1 MTNTAHRNRVLTRLL
16 SDIATGD
23 REAFARLY
31 RLTSPNLYAVAL
43 RILKDE
49 SRAQDCLQDTY
60 LKIWQQTAAYDGGKA
75 AVMTWL
81 SVIVRHRALDML
93 RRRHEHHGEAV
104 EPDTLP
110 SWPEVDPVDRMALE
124 KCLRILD
131 DRQRECLVLAY
142 HEGLTHPELA
152 ARLAL
157 PLGTVKTWIRR
168 GLEKLR
174 QCLQ

>member
-1 MTNTAHRNRVLTRLL
+1 MTTGAHRNRVLIRLL
-16 SDIATGD
+16 TGIAAGD
-23 REAFARLY
+23 RDAFARLY

-49 SRAQDCLQDTY
+49 SHAQDCLQDAY
-60 LKIWQQTAAYDGGKA
+60 LKIWQQAAAYDGGKA

-104 EPDTLP
+104 DPDTLP
-110 SWPEVDPVDRMALE
+110 AWPPTDPVDRMALE
-124 KCLRILD
+124 KCLQALET
-131 DRQRECLVLAY
+131 RQRECLVRAY
-142 HEGLTHPELA
+142 HEGLTHAELA
-152 ARLAL
+152 THLSL

>member
-1 MTNTAHRNRVLTRLL
+1 MRADALNPTLQKLL
-16 SDIATGD
+16 SAIADGD
-23 REAFARLY
+23 RTAFARLY
-31 RLTSPNLYAVAL
+31 RLTSPKLYAVAL

-49 SRAQDCLQDTY
+49 GRAQDCLQDTY
-60 LKIWQQTAAYDGGKA
+60 LKIWQQAAAYQGGKA

-81 SVIVRHRALDML
+81 SVILRHRALDML
-93 RRRHEHHGEAV
+93 RRRHETGDAI
-104 EPDTLP
+104 D
-110 SWPEVDPVDRMALE
+110 PESLAAIPAFDPVDRLALE
-124 KCLRILD
+124 KCLKTLGA
-131 DRQRECLVLAY
+131 RQRECIELAY

-168 GLEKLR
+168 SLEKLR